1 MWGCFSY
8 YYYSLYHSYS
18 ISNKALSSDQRLL
31 HDGSRKPLLPILK
44 LISLFILLTFKI
56 CPQVNQYN
64 YIYHACLV
72 CACAYVPP
80 LQCFLLYYSTF
91 VFFYVNSCDHLFT
104 FSGMPTW
111 NPWWDTVCTR
121 NIWPGAWSTL
131 QQSRGE
137 GQAAKPL
144 TEAPSSSTPGSE
156 TPQLQVSLGP
166 G

>member
-80 LQCFLLYYSTF
+80 SQCFLLYYSTF
-91 VFFYVNSCDHLFT
+91 VFFMVIIIFLPLVACLPETLDGTLFAHVTFGLVLGRLCSRHAVKDRQPNHWLRLQAHPLQEVRHLNCRF
-104 FSGMPTW
+104 P
-111 NPWWDTVCTR
+111 
-121 NIWPGAWSTL
+121 
-131 QQSRGE
+131 
-137 GQAAKPL
+137 
-144 TEAPSSSTPGSE
+144 
-156 TPQLQVSLGP
+156 
-166 G
+166 